1 MLRTRKGRRLAVV
14 LMCLFGMGSATGLA
28 LMAFSDTLV
37 FFVTPGDMAENPP
50 PQGRTL
56 RLGGL
61 VENGSVARDRR
72 DGKPVARFRVTD
84 GRASVDVEFAGIL
97 PDLFREGQGV
107 VSLGVLRPDGS
118 FLASEVLAKH
128 DETYMPPEVAEA
140 LKQSG
145 QWKPETGQAP
155 PAATWN
161 TLSPRPRAAGSS
173 GS

>member
-1 MLRTRKGRRLAVV
+1 MQIMRTRKRRRLLV
-14 LMCLFGMGSATGLA
+14 LLLCGLGLGSAAALTLA
-28 LMAFSDTLV
+28 AFSDNLV
-37 FFVTPGDMAENPP
+37 FFVTPGDLAANPP
-50 PQGRTL
+50 VPGRPL

-61 VENGSVARDRR
+61 VEHGSVARARR

-84 GRASVDVEFAGIL
+84 GTAAVEVEFAGIL

-107 VSLGVLRPDGS
+107 VTLGSLRPDGG
-118 FLASEVLAKH
+118 FTASEVLAKH

-140 LKQSG
+140 LKKSG
-145 QWKPETGQAP
+145 QWKPDNAKAP

-161 TLSPRPRAAGSS
+161 TLNPRKS